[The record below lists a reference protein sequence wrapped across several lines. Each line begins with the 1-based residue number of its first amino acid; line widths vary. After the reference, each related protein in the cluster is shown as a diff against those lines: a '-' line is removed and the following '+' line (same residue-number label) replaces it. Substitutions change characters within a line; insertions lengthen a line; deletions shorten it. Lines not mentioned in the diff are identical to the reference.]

1 MEEIIDDVTSK
12 YGIGSSNISHSTI
25 RNRATRSNNVIVSR
39 MQGSYISPI
48 VKVEDKL
55 VDLII
60 QMTRIRHPLISSS
73 YLQLVN
79 DFISGTQVEKVSLT
93 LERNLV
99 FINDKVGKQLLS
111 YDYWN
116 RFKNGILVISLVSVI
131 KNTKGIVRNGQRIV
145 IFQTCMTI

>member
-1 MEEIIDDVTSK
+1 
-12 YGIGSSNISHSTI
+12 
-25 RNRATRSNNVIVSR
+25 

-60 QMTRIRHPLISSS
+60 QMTRNRHPLISSS

-79 DFISGTQVEKVSLT
+79 DFISGTQIEKVSLT

-99 FINDKVGKQLLS
+99 FL
-111 YDYWN
+111 
-116 RFKNGILVISLVSVI
+116 
-131 KNTKGIVRNGQRIV
+131 
-145 IFQTCMTI
+145 